1 MAYGKIKTGEMHLE
15 TVIDP
20 LSDKF
25 KGDWKTVTEEGARLW
40 ADGWFAEL
48 YPEMEDLKL
57 GVVIKTDIQHS
68 AYDAFAKTDM
78 HGKGYSWD
86 FYIKDGASRLVKP
99 FIADEKKIRIN
110 STVHWQLDDCGE
122 YGKFLTG
129 TIGDFTVTPIE

>member
-25 KGDWKTVTEEGARLW
+25 KEDWDTLRGEVMSTPACFYMGASDVINL
-40 ADGWFAEL
+40 
-48 YPEMEDLKL
+48 ML
-57 GVVIKTDIQHS
+57 GCIIKTDIQHS

>member
-1 MAYGKIKTGEMHLE
+1 MAYGDIKTGEMPLE

-25 KGDWKTVTEEGARLW
+25 KKDWDMLLRGEVMSTPIDFDMGTSDVINLTL
-40 ADGWFAEL
+40 GWI
-48 YPEMEDLKL
+48 
-57 GVVIKTDIQHS
+57 IKMNIQHS
-68 AYDAFAKTDM
+68 AYDAFAKADM

-99 FIADEKKIRIN
+99 FIADGQKIRIN

-122 YGKFLTG
+122 YGKSLTA